1 MSAKLGVR
9 VKFTGPIFKRGGEPV
24 KKMMSDLMREVG
36 EKGEER
42 FAATLRPRPSGVYLS
57 VQQGG
62 KSTGNY
68 RRVVQRSISIKSK
81 SVTFTDGNVVYGS
94 WLEGTSRRNM
104 TTRFKGYRTFRRV
117 RDFLEKKAMPVLLK
131 KHMRRL
137 QREVGG

>member
-1 MSAKLGVR
+1 MAARLGIR
-9 VKFTGPIFKRGGEPV
+9 VKFDGPIFEKGGAPV
-24 KKMMSDLMREVG
+24 ANMMRDLMREIG

-68 RRVVQRSISIKSK
+68 RRVVQKSISVKSK
-81 SVTFTDGNVVYGS
+81 GVTFTDGNVVYGS
-94 WLEGTSRRNM
+94 WLEGTSRRNL

-117 RDFLEKKAMPVLLK
+117 RDWLEKKAMPVLLK

-137 QREVGG
+137 EREVGR